1 MGRNGA
7 GGTLNCHLEGSWV
20 QPNSTNCLG
29 VRLLAGERTEEWCRG
44 KPGFWKLGGWNVDE
58 GNGQRALKV

>member
-7 GGTLNCHLEGSWV
+7 GGTLNCHLEGNWV
-20 QPNSTNCLG
+20 QPNLTNFLG

-44 KPGFWKLGGWNVDE
+44 KPGFWKLGG
-58 GNGQRALKV
+58 GM